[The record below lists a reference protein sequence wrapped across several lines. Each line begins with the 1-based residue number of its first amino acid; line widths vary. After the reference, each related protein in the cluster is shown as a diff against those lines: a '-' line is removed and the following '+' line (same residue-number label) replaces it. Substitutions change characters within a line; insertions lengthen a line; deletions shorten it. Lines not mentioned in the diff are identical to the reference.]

1 MTVRWHKIANPHSQK
16 RAEDDLAIVAF
27 HDPLTRA
34 LCMLAPSG
42 DVPVEAPPPGAVEA
56 LVFVLSRCGS
66 EPAIFWPVVV
76 GARQEATGQLQSQS
90 SQAAGNEPA
99 QNTSK
104 FENDKRSR
112 GGEVSTVGQDQVHGN
127 FQALLGCLQA
137 VSADPARQKVLR
149 DKGWTTKEGHWNY
162 QRWDAESQALL
173 IDEDKS
179 PVPQQELIGLVAQ
192 IAELV
197 LARDVIHRFN
207 ATHLISPEKEGTSTF
222 MLGVGLRAQ
231 GMETTW
237 NHLERLTNLAALQVI
252 GLQIR
257 GERLHKGGLAK
268 EGCVYLWCYYCMKV
282 PEFQLVGHKIQ
293 AWCDILYNNHKPV
306 VVSRLPAWQSILR

>member
-1 MTVRWHKIANPHSQK
+1 
-16 RAEDDLAIVAF
+16 
-27 HDPLTRA
+27 
-34 LCMLAPSG
+34 MLRT
-42 DVPVEAPPPGAVEA
+42 
-56 LVFVLSRCGS
+56 LM
-66 EPAIFWPVVV
+66 
-76 GARQEATGQLQSQS
+76 LQNTLMGGQS